1 MLSVETY
8 DCIVVGDGVAGLSAA
23 LTLGRARRRTLILGA
38 GQPRN
43 AGARK
48 MHGFLSRE
56 GIEPRELLAIARR
69 QLGDYPDVASD
80 EALVVAI
87 DGGCNAFVVR
97 TKADDA
103 YAAKRVLLATGV
115 SDVLPKIE
123 GIWPLW
129 GTRLFSC
136 PYCDG
141 WEFRDRRIGA
151 IGPRGEAIGLAREM
165 YRWSHELIVFATD
178 ASEVEPDDRAWFELH
193 RPPVVDVPIVRFH
206 EAGNDVALELA
217 NGERHECAAAFFS
230 APLQQRSA
238 LPALLGCALGDDGR
252 ILIDADGR
260 TSVPGCFAAGDAA
273 NHRHQI
279 VQAAAGGAAAAMA
292 INEDLI
298 ESER

>member
-1 MLSVETY
+1 
-8 DCIVVGDGVAGLSAA
+8 
-23 LTLGRARRRTLILGA
+23 
-38 GQPRN
+38 
-43 AGARK
+43 
-48 MHGFLSRE
+48 
-56 GIEPRELLAIARR
+56 
-69 QLGDYPDVASD
+69 
-80 EALVVAI
+80 
-87 DGGCNAFVVR
+87 
-97 TKADDA
+97 
-103 YAAKRVLLATGV
+103 
-115 SDVLPKIE
+115 
-123 GIWPLW
+123 
-129 GTRLFSC
+129 
-136 PYCDG
+136 
-141 WEFRDRRIGA
+141 
-151 IGPRGEAIGLAREM
+151 M